1 MKRYE
6 IDREFNKLRIPMED
20 KTWEV
25 LEDDLLTNGC
35 INPISIWNG
44 IIIDGSK
51 RYRICRKYGLPYE
64 VNELDFA
71 SREEVI
77 IWICRERMKDL
88 QKTTSASEYIVGKLF
103 ITELAYRQAKVKE
116 KMKLADE
123 LAEYR
128 GVTRQTIYTYGD
140 YVRFLDEID
149 EDEELFVDLVLQ
161 GQLRF
166 GREIKKRLKQM
177 DKKERR
183 HYILQMTK
191 KFRNDSNNIRERRKK
206 TTDEKAADAEREAAI
221 PLNLNVKEMPEYDPD
236 TEVKGIIYT
245 LPMWANALDSMI
257 QRTKME
263 LVTDEIKGYLKR
275 GLRELSDHIETILE
289 VIMQ

>member
-1 MKRYE
+1 
-6 IDREFNKLRIPMED
+6 
-20 KTWEV
+20 
-25 LEDDLLTNGC
+25 
-35 INPISIWNG
+35 
-44 IIIDGSK
+44 
-51 RYRICRKYGLPYE
+51 
-64 VNELDFA
+64 
-71 SREEVI
+71 
-77 IWICRERMKDL
+77 MKDL

-140 YVRFLDEID
+140 YVRFLDEMD

-206 TTDEKAADAEREAAI
+206 TTDEKAADAAREAAI

-245 LPMWANALDSMI
+245 LPMWANALDRMI

>member
-206 TTDEKAADAEREAAI
+206 TTDEKAADAAREAAI